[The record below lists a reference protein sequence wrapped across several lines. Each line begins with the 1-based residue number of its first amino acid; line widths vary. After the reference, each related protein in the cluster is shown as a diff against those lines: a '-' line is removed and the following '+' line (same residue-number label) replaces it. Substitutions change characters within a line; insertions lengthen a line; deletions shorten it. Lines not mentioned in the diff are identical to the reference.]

1 MLEKRNI
8 IATFGLIDYTPYAG
22 RTLNAMY
29 HAKTT
34 IADEKARRSNL
45 VGSIFFPKNPILCV
59 LCESS
64 QGADWPVF
72 WLAGGGFGH
81 RLLTIRQALA
91 ASKCSSKR
99 RGCWKLASR
108 HSCCLLQRRI
118 TVEREKESVTACSL
132 CNRKSV
138 HVALLQDARQRPC
151 LSQRHDQ
158 AVLSKNHDSF

>member
-45 VGSIFFPKNPILCV
+45 VPKNPIF
-59 LCESS
+59 CESS

-81 RLLTIRQALA
+81 RLLTIRRALA

-99 RGCWKLASR
+99 RGC
-108 HSCCLLQRRI
+108 
-118 TVEREKESVTACSL
+118 
-132 CNRKSV
+132 
-138 HVALLQDARQRPC
+138 
-151 LSQRHDQ
+151 
-158 AVLSKNHDSF
+158 